1 MSGMEVKLLD
11 LKKTQMRIE
20 ISDSDETIIF
30 PLLNQLL
37 RDKDVSEARYIP
49 GHPQLDKPQVFL
61 RVKKGRPQTVFR
73 RATRQLSK
81 DFSECKTLIEKKAK

>member
-1 MSGMEVKLLD
+1 MEVKLLD

-20 ISDSDETIIF
+20 ILDSDETIVF

-37 RDKDVSEARYIP
+37 KDKDVSDARYVP
-49 GHPQLDKPQVFL
+49 GHPQLDNPQIFL

-73 RATRQLSK
+73 RVARELSK
-81 DFSECKTLIEKKAK
+81 EFAQCKTLIDEKTK

>member
-1 MSGMEVKLLD
+1 MEVKLLD

-20 ISDSDETIIF
+20 ISDSDETIVF

-37 RDKDVSEARYIP
+37 KDKDVSDARYVP
-49 GHPQLDKPQVFL
+49 GHPQLDNPQIFL

-73 RATRQLSK
+73 RAARELSK
-81 DFSECKTLIEKKAK
+81 EFAQCKTLIEKKAK

>member
-1 MSGMEVKLLD
+1 MEVKLLD

-37 RDKDVSEARYIP
+37 RDKDVTDARYIP
-49 GHPQLDKPQVFL
+49 GHPQLDNPQIFL

-73 RATRQLSK
+73 RVARELSK
-81 DFSECKTLIEKKAK
+81 EFAQCRTLIEKKAK